1 MPTTITTAVA
11 SVQNA
16 TAQDLFTLGTTTT
29 IPAVQ
34 PATVVVA
41 NTAGGFT
48 SNYFNSYNVDDT
60 VTLSGTL
67 SGNATAT
74 ITGYSDPTTYY
85 VTTTDGFYNFVL
97 SATQRGANITTTAG
111 TTTGLSFTASGTAFP
126 AVAGA
131 EFRSTVTSPQSVTF
145 DTVLTDLGTDIT
157 FTSGGSNFVLSGAA
171 NIAYN
176 LTASVDL
183 SGQPGVPAP
192 ATYGWVNVASGAVIG
207 TLVPVGTPVS
217 TTFLNTTA
225 ANVTVAV
232 RVFAADD
239 ADFAYPAQVVNA
251 SATVTEVSGYSV
263 A

>member
-34 PATVVVA
+34 PANVVVA

-48 SNYFNSYNVDDT
+48 SNYFNCYNVDDT
-60 VTLSGTL
+60 VVISGTN
-67 SGNATAT
+67 GGTAT

-111 TTTGLSFTASGTAFP
+111 TTTGLDFVSSGTAFP
-126 AVAGA
+126 AIAGA

-157 FTSGGSNFVLSGAA
+157 FTGGGSNFVLSGAA

-176 LTASVDL
+176 LTASVEV
-183 SGQPGVPAP
+183 SGAPGTAAP
-192 ATYGWVNVASGAVIG
+192 VTYGWVNVASGAVIG
-207 TLVPVGTPVS
+207 TTVPVGTPVS
-217 TTFLNTTA
+217 TTYLNNTA

-232 RVFAADD
+232 RVFNADD

-251 SATVTEVSGYSV
+251 TATVTEVSGYSV